1 MKILVLSYEYPPIGG
16 GGGIICKYISENLA
30 KSGNQVTILTTAL
43 PRSEIHNSTLNGVEG
58 PQSAI
63 RSPRSTVRNPKF
75 LIPRS
80 SAFLPSVKTLSSP
93 ILWKCYPGSGLPK
106 GLFARTRDLW
116 ILIFAWPILCCP
128 GEKWPGG

>member
-1 MKILVLSYEYPPIGG
+1 MNTPPIGG

-63 RSPRSTVRNPKF
+63 RSPRSTVRNPKSEI
-75 LIPRS
+75 LNPQVIR
-80 SAFLPSVKTLSSP
+80 LPSLRKNAFQSNP
-93 ILWKCYPGSGLPK
+93 
-106 GLFARTRDLW
+106 
-116 ILIFAWPILCCP
+116 
-128 GEKWPGG
+128 